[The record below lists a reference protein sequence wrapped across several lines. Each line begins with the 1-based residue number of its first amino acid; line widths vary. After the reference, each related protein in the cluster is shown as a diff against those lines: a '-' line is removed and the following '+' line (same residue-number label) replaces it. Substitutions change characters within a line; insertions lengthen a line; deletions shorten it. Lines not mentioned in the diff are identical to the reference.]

1 MTSESFSESIDEAV
15 SQIDREALSQFEL
28 CDSCLG
34 RLFAKVGM
42 GMENSARGTVA
53 RQLLNYPT
61 CEDIDQCKVCQ
72 GITSKFDHLTE
83 LALEAMKEWEA
94 ASFLVG
100 TKFEQE
106 VLAAEEQV
114 WAESQAVHTEPI
126 KAEFNREIGKR
137 IEKMSGVTVDFAK
150 PDLVIVIDTLYE
162 TIDLQANPIYFYGRY
177 QKLTRGIPQTR
188 WPCRECKGKGCKR
201 CNETGMMYPNSVE
214 ELIGRVGMVHTKG
227 SDHRFHGMGRED
239 IDALMLGTGR
249 PFVIEI
255 KEPKIRSIDVQKLQD
270 AINNSTEMIAISEL
284 RNSNSEEVVKIKS
297 ARPEKSYRV
306 KVSFSAPVDKENLK
320 EVVISLGGI
329 SIAQR
334 TPQRVSHRRAD
345 LVRDR
350 TVEKLEAE
358 LCSPTEA
365 VFDVTAEAGTYIK
378 EFVHGDDGRTVPN
391 IAEKLG
397 VKCKVE
403 TLDVLQIIDE

>member
-1 MTSESFSESIDEAV
+1 MISEDFSAGIDEAV
-15 SQIDREALSQFEL
+15 SQIDRGALSQFQL
-28 CDSCLG
+28 CDTCLG

-42 GMENSARGTVA
+42 GMENSARGVVA
-53 RQLLNYPT
+53 RQLLDYPA
-61 CEDIDQCKVCQ
+61 CEDTDKCKVCQ
-72 GITSKFDHLTE
+72 GITSKFDHLAE

-114 WAESQAVHTEPI
+114 WAESQAAHTEPI

-137 IEKMSGVTVDFAK
+137 IEKMSGIEVEFGK

-177 QKLTRGIPQTR
+177 QKLIRGIPQTR
-188 WPCRECKGKGCKR
+188 WPCRVCKGKGCER

-214 ELIGRVGMVHTKG
+214 ALAGRVALKHTKG

-239 IDALMLGTGR
+239 IDALMLGSGR
-249 PFVIEI
+249 PFVLEI
-255 KEPKIRSIDVQKLQD
+255 KEPKVRKLDAKKLQD
-270 AINNSTEMIAISEL
+270 AINSSTDMIIISEL
-284 RNSNSEEVVKIKS
+284 RNSDSEEVVKIKS

-306 KVSFSAPVDKENLK
+306 KVSFSESIDKENLK

-334 TPQRVSHRRAD
+334 TPKRVSHRRAD
-345 LVRDR
+345 MERIR
-350 TVEKLEAE
+350 TVQKLEAE
-358 LCSPTEA
+358 LLSPTEA
-365 VFDVTAEAGTYIK
+365 VFDITAEAGTYIK
-378 EFVHGDDGRTVPN
+378 EFIHGDDGRTVPN

-403 TLDVLQIIDE
+403 TLDVLQIIDG